1 MRTEIKLIV
10 TTIVLLLKRIRLFM
24 QEVQNNTNYLPL
36 LIQMAVALGFVL
48 ITLLATHLLSPR
60 IRSKKKDENFE
71 CGVESQGNARF
82 PVSIRYFMTAIL
94 FVLFDVEV
102 IFFYP
107 YAVNFYELKLEGLL
121 AVIMFVGFFLV
132 GFLYIRK
139 KGALEWE
146 K

>member
-1 MRTEIKLIV
+1 MEAASTSAD
-10 TTIVLLLKRIRLFM
+10 
-24 QEVQNNTNYLPL
+24 YLPL
-36 LIQMAVALGFVL
+36 LIQMAVAGGFVCL
-48 ITLLATHLLSPR
+48 VLFATHFLGPNVH
-60 IRSKKKDENFE
+60 SKKKDSNWE
-71 CGVESQGNARF
+71 CGIESDGDARF

-107 YAVNFYELKLEGLL
+107 YAVNFEKLELEGLL
-121 AVIMFVGFFLV
+121 AVILFVAFFLV
-132 GFLYIRK
+132 GFFYVLK

>member
-1 MRTEIKLIV
+1 MSSAKDYVPI
-10 TTIVLLLKRIRLFM
+10 
-24 QEVQNNTNYLPL
+24 
-36 LIQMAVALGFVL
+36 LIQVFVALGFVVFTPV
-48 ITLLATHLLSPR
+48 ITPMLGPR
-60 IRSKKKDENFE
+60 LRGKKKDSSWE
-71 CGVESQGNARF
+71 CGIEEVGNARF

-107 YAVNFYELKLEGLL
+107 YAVNFNELKLDGLL
-121 AVIMFVGFFLV
+121 AVIMFVGFFLTGLFYV
-132 GFLYIRK
+132 LK